1 MAQMRLHVIN
11 PNSTQSMTDKIGA
24 CARSVASPGTEIV
37 CTNPASTPA
46 SIEGQYD
53 EAMSIPGLLAEVK
66 TGEQAGS
73 DGFVIACFDDVGLG
87 ACREIATGP
96 VLGICEAAMHA
107 ASMIATGFSVVTTLH
122 RAVPLIEDLALRYGM
137 DRRCRRVRAA
147 DIPVLALEEL
157 GSNARQKVLAE
168 ITRAGR
174 PDRLADQGERRAG
187 DRWCRRGGQDGGG
200 PGRRRPIHQQSRRLR
215 LAPGEIAALQKDP
228 ARPIRPSS
236 APINRRSWSTR
247 PGGHSASISKTA
259 YGPS

>member
-137 DRRCRRVRAA
+137 ERRCRRVRAA

-157 GSNARQKVLAE
+157 GSNARQKVLDE
-168 ITRAGR
+168 ITRAVAE
-174 PDRLADQGERRAG
+174 DRCEAVILGCAGMADLTAWLTKEIGVPVIDGVAVAVRMVEALVGAGLSTSKVGAYAWPLA
-187 DRWCRRGGQDGGG
+187 
-200 PGRRRPIHQQSRRLR
+200 
-215 LAPGEIAALQKDP
+215 K
-228 ARPIRPSS
+228 
-236 APINRRSWSTR
+236 
-247 PGGHSASISKTA
+247 
-259 YGPS
+259 